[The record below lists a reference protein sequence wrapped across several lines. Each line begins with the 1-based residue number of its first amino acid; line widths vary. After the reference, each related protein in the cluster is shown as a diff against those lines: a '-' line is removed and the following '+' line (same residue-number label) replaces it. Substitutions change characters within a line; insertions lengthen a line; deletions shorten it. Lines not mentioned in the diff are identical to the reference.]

1 MFNFRNKIGRRRAA
15 FPPWQTAFALDAL
28 RRAWLAVRANKGRGG
43 SDGESLAGFEQALE
57 NNLRHLQ
64 EELLGNRYRPRKVTQ
79 VLVPKPDGR
88 WRPLTL
94 WAIRDRVAQRAVHD
108 YLEPVFETHFLSCSY
123 GFRPGRTTQ
132 SAATAISQARQA
144 GAHWVLDADIKDC
157 FGQMDSERVRGQLV
171 SWQVPRPVC
180 RLVDGWLEA
189 KVWNAWSG
197 NDRKAGAS
205 QGGVIS
211 PLLCNLYLHPFD
223 EAMQLPD
230 LWLVR
235 YADDFVILSRKKPA
249 ILRAEQQAARNLRQ
263 LGLQIHPH
271 KTRITHFDEGF
282 QFAGWFFIH
291 NKVFQLK

>member
-1 MFNFRNKIGRRRAA
+1 MFSFIAKIGRRNAL
-15 FPPWQTAFALDAL
+15 FPPWQAAFGLDAL
-28 RRAWLAVRANKGRGG
+28 RRAWLAVRSNKGRGS
-43 SDGESLAGFEQALE
+43 SDGDSLAGFEQALE
-57 NNLRHLQ
+57 ENLSQLQ
-64 EELLGNRYRPRKVTQ
+64 KELLGNRYRPRRVTQ

-108 YLEPVFETHFLSCSY
+108 YLEPVFEAHFLSCSF
-123 GFRPGRTTQ
+123 GFRPNRTTQ
-132 SAATAISQARQA
+132 DAAAAISRARQD

-157 FGQMDSERVRGQLV
+157 FGQMDSGRVRRQLLD
-171 SWQVPRPVC
+171 WQVPRPIC
-180 RLVDGWLEA
+180 RLVDSWLEA

-197 NDRKAGAS
+197 SNRKAGTS

-235 YADDFVILSRKKPA
+235 YADDFVILSRQKA
-249 ILRAEQQAARNLRQ
+249 RILRAEQQTAQNLNK
-263 LGLQIHPH
+263 LGLQLHPQ
-271 KTRITHFDEGF
+271 KTRITHFDAGF
-282 QFAGWFFIH
+282 QFAGWFFVH